1 MKKTF
6 LIFVAFLSLAT
17 LSCKKDKSD
26 SNSINDNLP
35 ALDAKKVT
43 DWLVVDGATKVSGNP
58 PAPNGATAP
67 TITVGDKNATGIVDE
82 GFYGLFST
90 TGNYTGAYV
99 KVKGADS
106 YLNIP
111 LNSNNRINKNKSLG
125 KNNQRT
131 TEEDDLDIFFGLSNA
146 SEAGTFCYEI
156 CLYDAANQIS
166 NIVEVCVTINNF
178 GGNDQLA
185 GKWQYFIFD
194 EYNSSNVLV
203 DSDTTIYGGEVEDY
217 CYNYD
222 QNIDINFTRK
232 EHNWIELMSNGD
244 YTDNYKSTF
253 IYNDTVSLLSLCEDL
268 YYYNNE
274 DYFKYTGKWSYNPNT
289 NKVIMLDKVE
299 YSSFGSPEQS
309 TETYDP
315 PSLYLD
321 ATLVSVNSSTLVLKQ
336 LYPDGSYELYT
347 FIKF

>member
-1 MKKTF
+1 
-6 LIFVAFLSLAT
+6 
-17 LSCKKDKSD
+17 
-26 SNSINDNLP
+26 
-35 ALDAKKVT
+35 
-43 DWLVVDGATKVSGNP
+43 
-58 PAPNGATAP
+58 
-67 TITVGDKNATGIVDE
+67 
-82 GFYGLFST
+82 
-90 TGNYTGAYV
+90 
-99 KVKGADS
+99 
-106 YLNIP
+106 
-111 LNSNNRINKNKSLG
+111 
-125 KNNQRT
+125 
-131 TEEDDLDIFFGLSNA
+131 
-146 SEAGTFCYEI
+146 
-156 CLYDAANQIS
+156 
-166 NIVEVCVTINNF
+166 
-178 GGNDQLA
+178 
-185 GKWQYFIFD
+185 
-194 EYNSSNVLV
+194 
-203 DSDTTIYGGEVEDY
+203 
-217 CYNYD
+217 
-222 QNIDINFTRK
+222 
-232 EHNWIELMSNGD
+232 MSNGD